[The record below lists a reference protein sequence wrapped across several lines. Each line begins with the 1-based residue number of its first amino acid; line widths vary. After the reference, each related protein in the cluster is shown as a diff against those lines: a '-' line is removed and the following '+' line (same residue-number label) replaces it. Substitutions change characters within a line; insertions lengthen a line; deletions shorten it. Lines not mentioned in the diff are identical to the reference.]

1 MPRFY
6 LHVCNGDGFTP
17 DEEGC
22 DLPDIEAARITAVKG
37 LRDIMASEL
46 KDGLLKT
53 ASFIEIEDEN
63 HRLLMTVSFSEA
75 VAVQEPS
82 VRAMLQRRRPER

>member
-1 MPRFY
+1 MPRYFF
-6 LHVCNGDGFTP
+6 HVCNGDGFTQD
-17 DEEGC
+17 DEGL
-22 DLPDIEAARITAVKG
+22 DLPDLHAARATAVQG

-63 HRLLMTVSFSEA
+63 HELLLTVPFSEA
-75 VAVQEPS
+75 VMMEERP
-82 VRAMLQRRRPER
+82 VRDHLKRERPGR

>member
-1 MPRFY
+1 MPRYYF
-6 LHVCNGDGFTP
+6 HVCNGDGFTT
-17 DEEGC
+17 DEEGLE
-22 DLPDIEAARITAVKG
+22 LPDVHAARTTAIQG

-63 HRLLMTVSFSEA
+63 HELLMTVPFVEA
-75 VAVQEPS
+75 VKVEERP
-82 VRAMLQRRRPER
+82 VRDTLRRDRPGR